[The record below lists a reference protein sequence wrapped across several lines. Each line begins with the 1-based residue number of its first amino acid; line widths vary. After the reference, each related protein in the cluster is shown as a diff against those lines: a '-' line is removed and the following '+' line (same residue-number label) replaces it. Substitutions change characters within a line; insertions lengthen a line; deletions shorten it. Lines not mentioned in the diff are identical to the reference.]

1 MRMKSYHKNNLSII
15 GKIMGPLAQFL
26 LALTNLVR
34 SGSIRNVSTAIKA
47 AEREFGKLTPLLK
60 KQIERIFEQAK
71 NVESGRF
78 EAGINILGLSEG
90 MVGYATEDGMV
101 TSEMAAAADAAA
113 ADIASG
119 ALVVADWSQE

>member
-1 MRMKSYHKNNLSII
+1 
-15 GKIMGPLAQFL
+15 MGPLAKFL

-71 NVESGRF
+71 KPKVGEPGKK
-78 EAGINILGLSEG
+78 EG
-90 MVGYATEDGMV
+90 SSYTFCKKN
-101 TSEMAAAADAAA
+101 
-113 ADIASG
+113 
-119 ALVVADWSQE
+119 